1 MALAYGCGYRKP
13 HHSPLAYRK
22 PNHGLMAN
30 SQWSMVNKKM
40 ALNSQA
46 IDYRLSP
53 LSDRPCDFLIVDCY
67 FSIKA

>member
-30 SQWSMVNKKM
+30 SQWSIKKW
-40 ALNSQA
+40 LLTRRLST
-46 IDYRLSP
+46 IDYRP
-53 LSDRPCDFLIVDCY
+53 LAIDLVTFLLLIVI
-67 FSIKA
+67 FL